1 MDNLDNIILIV
12 VIIFSIL
19 SSIMKKKKKAESKN
33 EKTPTKKKPGLM
45 DIFKEFN
52 KAMAADTEKPKTE
65 SEVDAYFSEQQTE
78 DKKLNQIDTAEQLQA
93 EMGAESF
100 SNFKKPEKT
109 DFKNTAYDLT
119 YKNAENELNQK
130 NINLHK
136 FRKLLKDPNSLRDYI
151 LMNEIL
157 SKPKAFQDF

>member
-33 EKTPTKKKPGLM
+33 VKTQTKKKPGLM
-45 DIFKEFN
+45 DIFQEFN

-65 SEVDAYFSEQQTE
+65 SEVDAYFSEQQLE
-78 DKKLNQIDTAEQLQA
+78 DKKLNQINTAEQLQA
-93 EMGAESF
+93 KMGAESF
-100 SNFKKPEKT
+100 SNFKKPKSA

-119 YKNAENELNQK
+119 YKDAENELNQK

-136 FRKLLKDPNSLRDYI
+136 FRKLLQDPNSLRDYI

-157 SKPKAFQDF
+157 NKPKAFQEF